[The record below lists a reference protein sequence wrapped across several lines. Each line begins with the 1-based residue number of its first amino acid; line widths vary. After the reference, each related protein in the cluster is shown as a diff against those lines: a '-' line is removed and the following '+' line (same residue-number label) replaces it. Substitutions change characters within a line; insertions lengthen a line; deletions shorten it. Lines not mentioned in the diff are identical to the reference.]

1 MGNFSLMGVLWRVA
15 FSLALVFLT
24 FNPSG
29 HSYFHW
35 LADGFPSI
43 QPAKAVTGIL
53 LLGAWLFFVR
63 STFNALG
70 GLGVGLLVALFASIT
85 WWMASQGWVSLDN
98 RAMMA
103 WVVLAILGIVL
114 GIGMSWSL
122 IRQKAS
128 GQSSVDRVDT

>member
-15 FSLALVFLT
+15 FSLALVILT

-43 QPAKAVTGIL
+43 QPAKAVAGIL

-70 GLGVGLLVALFASIT
+70 GVGVGLLVALFASIT
-85 WWMASQGWVSLDN
+85 WWMASRGWVSLDD

>member
-1 MGNFSLMGVLWRVA
+1 MGKFNVAGVLWRVA
-15 FSLALVFLT
+15 FALVLVYLT

-43 QPAKAVTGIL
+43 TPMKAIAGIL
-53 LLGAWLFFVR
+53 LLGAWLFFVH

-70 GLGVGLLVALFASIT
+70 GLGVGLLVALFACIV
-85 WWMASQGWVSLDN
+85 WFIVKQGWLSLGD
-98 RAMMA
+98 RAAMA
-103 WVVLAILGIVL
+103 WVVLGIIGIVL

-122 IRQKAS
+122 VRQKVS
-128 GQSSVDRVDT
+128 GQASVDRVD